1 MGKGAHI
8 LVHRDRRFVD
18 LYAAVCRLCQ
28 LAQYGAQA
36 APGNVPQGVHF
47 NAPLQQGGNHIVQG
61 GAVGLNGIVHAHA
74 GRKNGCMVVAHGTAD
89 QQSVSRL

>member
-1 MGKGAHI
+1 MGKGTHI

-47 NAPLQQGGNHIVQG
+47 NAPLQQGGNHIAQG
-61 GAVGLNGIVHAHA
+61 A
-74 GRKNGCMVVAHGTAD
+74 
-89 QQSVSRL
+89 QSD